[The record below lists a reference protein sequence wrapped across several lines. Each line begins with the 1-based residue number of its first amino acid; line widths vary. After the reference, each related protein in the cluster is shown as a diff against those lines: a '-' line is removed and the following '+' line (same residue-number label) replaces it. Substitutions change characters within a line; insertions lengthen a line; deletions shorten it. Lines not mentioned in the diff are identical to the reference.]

1 MSRPHHSSQKW
12 HRIMQYAV
20 LYMATV
26 VILIPVLNIILSS
39 FKTNE
44 EINRVFTLP
53 SSLQFGNYARVF
65 DSSFVLMNIFNSVAI
80 TGITILISIYLTSM
94 AAYSLGRRNEPFF
107 HFIYFLFISASM
119 IPIAANL
126 VPLYVLINKLRL
138 VDTRTAVVLISISSA
153 IPMGILLYTGFI
165 KGISRS
171 LDESASIDGC
181 GRLNIFL
188 KIIFPLLRPVTVTYA
203 VISSINV
210 WNDFLMPLL
219 FIRSPSKK
227 TITLAVYS
235 FMSEYVNDW
244 GAVYALLTI
253 AFLIPVAFFIYNQKH
268 FYGGITDG
276 AVKM

>member
-1 MSRPHHSSQKW
+1 MVRFLHSGKLL
-12 HRIMQYAV
+12 RRFQYMV
-20 LYMATV
+20 LYIAVV
-26 VILIPVLNIILSS
+26 VISIPVLNIVLSS
-39 FKTNE
+39 LKTNE

-53 SSLQFGNYARVF
+53 SSLNFSNYVRVF
-65 DSSFVLMNIFNSVAI
+65 ESSYVLLNIANSLGI
-80 TGITILISIYLTSM
+80 TGATIVISIGVTAM
-94 AAYSLGRRNEPFF
+94 ASYSLARRNESLF

-126 VPLYVLINKLRL
+126 VPLYVLINKLHL
-138 VDTRTAVVLISISSA
+138 VDTRTAIILISISSA

-181 GRLNIFL
+181 GKFHIFT
-188 KIIFPLLRPVTVTYA
+188 KIIFPLLLPVTITYT
-203 VISSINV
+203 VVSSISV

-235 FMSEYVNDW
+235 FMSEYANDW
-244 GAVYALLTI
+244 GAIYALLTI
-253 AFLIPVAFFIYNQKH
+253 AFIIPVIFFVLNQKH